1 MSKNMWKLVAFVLML
16 AGFATLWLTLKEG
29 VPFPLSIFGAVA
41 CIFLE
46 IAALATGIV
55 KGSTNPGP
63 RPLIFVWTRGLVTG
77 AATEGDFTD
86 AVGVDDF
93 DPHDNIVTDRVREA
107 LKSRPEP
114 RRMAYFTDDSETHE
128 RLGKNYAGS
137 IDQLREFIDGYCRVA
152 RAEMLM
158 RENPENAISFTEL
171 QNLSFGEVPDV
182 CRMP

>member
-1 MSKNMWKLVAFVLML
+1 MSKNMWKLVAFALML
-16 AGFATLWLTLKEG
+16 AGVAVLWLTLQK
-29 VPFPLSIFGAVA
+29 VPFPLSLFGAVA
-41 CIFLE
+41 AIFLE
-46 IAALATGIV
+46 IGALVTGIA
-55 KGSTNPGP
+55 KGTTNPGP

-77 AATEGDFTD
+77 AAIEGDFTD

-93 DPHDNIVTDRVREA
+93 DPHDNVVTDRVREA

-114 RRMAYFTDDSETHE
+114 RRMAYFTDDSATRE

-137 IDQLREFIDGYCRVA
+137 IDQLREFIEGYCRVA